1 MPVPVQP
8 HADFS
13 IIVASLCGALVW
25 AMTQRRFDRTKQFVA
40 FCISFSMGIV
50 GTDITLEVM
59 KVIIPGVFSDE
70 RAIGAFFCSALVITL
85 ITSLIHRV
93 SLLQHRPQMKNK
105 DQ

>member
-1 MPVPVQP
+1 MSVPVQP

-25 AMTQRRFDRTKQFVA
+25 TMTQRSFDRKKQFLA
-40 FCISFSMGIV
+40 FCISFSMGIL
-50 GTDITLEVM
+50 GADITLELM
-59 KVIIPGVFSDE
+59 KTLIPGIFSDE
-70 RAIGAFFCSALVITL
+70 RAVGAFFCSALVITL

-93 SLLQHRPQMKNK
+93 SLLRHRPEMKNK